1 MILERS
7 ERYLRSYRRLNEG
20 EKEHVRKALRL
31 LARDLRHPS
40 LHVKKMKGVG
50 GVWEVRA
57 SRDLRITFEVTQG
70 VALLRNVGHHDTTLR
85 SP

>member
-7 ERYLRSYRRLNEG
+7 ERYLRSYRRLTEG

-31 LARDLRHPS
+31 LVRDPRHPS
-40 LHVKKMKGVG
+40 LRVKRMQGIAS
-50 GVWEVRA
+50 VWEARA
-57 SRDLRITFEVTQG
+57 SRDLRITFQVTQD
-70 VALLRNVGHHDTTLR
+70 VALLRNVGHHDAVLR